1 MSDTD
6 VAAGRTGT
14 GPRIGALTRGFA
26 GAVTLVGALTW
37 ILLNLQAPGR
47 QADLVV
53 GAVLAVGGLVLLM
66 PHRVPLP
73 ALPTAGA
80 SVAAAVG
87 GALAGLLTETTRTG
101 GMWAY
106 VARRGWPYEW
116 LNRGAVADDPQTA
129 RALAEQASWQV
140 DAVNLTATA
149 VFWGF
154 LGLLLAAAVT
164 RTRRV
169 SAL

>member
-6 VAAGRTGT
+6 VVTERTGT
-14 GPRIGALTRGFA
+14 GPRIGALIRGGA

-37 ILLNLQAPGR
+37 ILLNLPATGR
-47 QADLVV
+47 QADLIV
-53 GAVLAVGGLVLLM
+53 GAVLAAGGLVLLM

-73 ALPTAGA
+73 ALPTAATSAGSA
-80 SVAAAVG
+80 LV
-87 GALAGLLTETTRTG
+87 GALAGLLHETTRTG

-140 DAVNLTATA
+140 DAVNLAAT
-149 VFWGF
+149 VLFWGF
-154 LGLLLAAAVT
+154 AGLLLAAIVNKARS
-164 RTRRV
+164 RT
-169 SAL
+169 